1 MITLLCFL
9 LGLVAGL
16 LIRARQVQALRRR
29 TPLLLVD
36 RRRQAVDL
44 HRAMVAAGW
53 HEYRADCTLYDQRL
67 N

>member
-1 MITLLCFL
+1 MITLLCFV

-16 LIRARQVQALRRR
+16 LIRARQVHALRRR
-29 TPLLLVD
+29 PPLLLVD
-36 RRRQAVDL
+36 HRRSSLDL